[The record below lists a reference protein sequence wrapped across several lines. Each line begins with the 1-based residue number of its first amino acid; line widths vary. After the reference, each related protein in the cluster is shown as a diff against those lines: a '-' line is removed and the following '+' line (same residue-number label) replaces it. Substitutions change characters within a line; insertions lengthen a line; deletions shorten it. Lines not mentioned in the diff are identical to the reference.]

1 MSLPFYLGRKVMMDE
16 AMLEIMMQSGSLA
29 GFAAYLVF
37 QTKQLQRRF
46 DELNTKSESREDML
60 RGRYDKV
67 ISDLQAEKATLQTQ
81 TQMHLQDLTKKIDL
95 VVSDVTLLKESVQEL
110 KVKNIVRET
119 HRNGK

>member
-1 MSLPFYLGRKVMMDE
+1 MDE

>member
-1 MSLPFYLGRKVMMDE
+1 MMDE

-46 DELNTKSESREDML
+46 DDLNTKSESREDML

-119 HRNGK
+119 HRNG

>member
-1 MSLPFYLGRKVMMDE
+1 MMDE

>member
-1 MSLPFYLGRKVMMDE
+1 MDE
-16 AMLEIMMQSGSLA
+16 AMIEIMMQSGSLA

-46 DELNTKSESREDML
+46 DELNNNAQAREDML

-67 ISDLQAEKATLQTQ
+67 ISDLQSEKATLQTQ
-81 TQMHLQDLTKKIDL
+81 TQLHLQDMGKKLDT
-95 VVSDVTLLKESVQEL
+95 VVSDVSLLKEAVQEL

-119 HRNGK
+119 QRNGK

>member
-1 MSLPFYLGRKVMMDE
+1 MMDE

-46 DELNTKSESREDML
+46 DELNNKSENREDML

-81 TQMHLQDLTKKIDL
+81 TQMHLKDLTKKLDL

-119 HRNGK
+119 HRNG